1 MSKARKLLVIGLSA
15 IFFYA
20 AVAAD
25 KKHTI
30 FAVHSENAKYVLY
43 SAQGKAGS
51 FASDHLLWAKIKATG
66 KVRLAVPHELF
77 GPRAGVWSAVLSRK
91 NPDMAYVVADSEL
104 PSSRDSNK
112 IFEVD
117 LARQTVRL
125 LPFPEQPWVGII
137 TADSIVISDDGLFLA
152 FQAEVASIPDTGVA
166 TAGIVKF
173 GPVNSSNPKLTILFR
188 DQGGWPRFTRDGKV
202 VLFEPCFDKFKRL
215 LDCKTRKPVR

>member
-104 PSSRDSNK
+104 PSSRG
-112 IFEVD
+112 FQQD
-117 LARQTVRL
+117 LRGRPGPPNSETAP
-125 LPFPEQPWVGII
+125 LPRTAVGRHHH
-137 TADSIVISDDGLFLA
+137 S
-152 FQAEVASIPDTGVA
+152 
-166 TAGIVKF
+166 
-173 GPVNSSNPKLTILFR
+173 R
-188 DQGGWPRFTRDGKV
+188 
-202 VLFEPCFDKFKRL
+202 
-215 LDCKTRKPVR
+215 LDCYFG